1 MNVFKGMNNS
11 IDDLEEPPPVIVKRG
26 PTRVRDTASE
36 MRSRQGDEEDVFGG
50 WLDLLVKIKMDGRQL
65 LVNLKRFSGV
75 GLFLLTVTYLKQ
87 RWYSSYLLNNKVFG
101 LDGRLT
107 LT

>member
-50 WLDLLVKIKMDGRQL
+50 
-65 LVNLKRFSGV
+65 
-75 GLFLLTVTYLKQ
+75 
-87 RWYSSYLLNNKVFG
+87 
-101 LDGRLT
+101 
-107 LT
+107 

>member
-1 MNVFKGMNNS
+1 
-11 IDDLEEPPPVIVKRG
+11 
-26 PTRVRDTASE
+26 
-36 MRSRQGDEEDVFGG
+36 
-50 WLDLLVKIKMDGRQL
+50 MDGRQL